1 MSVTAN
7 LATKTGKHQWR
18 FSRLG
23 GFDQVQLNNSQDLLA
38 LPELDQKL
46 WAALSCPAHGL
57 QIDGETLAF
66 LDSDGDDRIRVP
78 EIIAAVQWTN
88 RLLKNPDDL
97 LNASAD
103 LPLSAINDSDE
114 EGLQLLASAK
124 EILKN
129 LGKSDAS
136 ILTED
141 DLADISK
148 IFADTRFNGD
158 GVIPAQAAGN
168 DADRQLMEDIIN
180 CYGSKMDR
188 SGIPGID
195 RDIMDRFFAD
205 LTLYADWWRQSP
217 ALSPEHSPFKQN
229 LGAAEIFTPLKSKID
244 DYFTR
249 CQLAEYDLRA
259 GELLNPSVTA
269 YELLAGKDL
278 TASQQEL
285 ATLPLASIA
294 AGQALPLKHGV
305 NPAWA
310 VRLNELRSWVITP
323 LFGEID
329 VLSFEQWRSIS
340 ERFTDYLAWQ
350 RQKPEVVAEPLG
362 ADRILAILENGSRD
376 RLNALIAEDEALAPE
391 AEAMASVKKLLLY
404 RRDLYKLL
412 NNFVNFHDFYTV
424 HADGI
429 FQVGTLYIDGR
440 DCQLCIRVDDI
451 NKHSAMAALGGIYL
465 AYCEC
470 KRNNGGNEKIVIA
483 AAITGGDADNLMLG
497 RNGIFYD
504 RAGRDWDATI
514 IKIVEHPISISQAF
528 WAPYKRLI
536 LFINEQIEKFAAAKD
551 KEAHALA
558 SNHIAETGGQAAAE
572 TKPATPAP
580 FDVGRFAGIFAA
592 IGLAIGAIGTAV
604 ASLVSGF
611 LNLAW
616 WRMPLALFGIMLLI
630 SGPSMLMAFMKLRQ
644 RNLAPVLDASG
655 WAINTKAY
663 INIPFAGTL
672 TGTAKLPANAVR
684 ELSDPFAE
692 KARPWRL
699 YVLII
704 LLGAAVL
711 ALAQQQGYLGHW
723 PPFGKITVNKKLAS
737 VTTR

>member
-1 MSVTAN
+1 MSATAPEN
-7 LATKTGKHQWR
+7 TTAANKTGKHQWR

-78 EIIAAVQWTN
+78 EITAAVQWTS

-97 LNASAD
+97 LKAYAD
-103 LPLSAINDSDE
+103 LPLSAINESDE
-114 EGLQLLASAK
+114 EGRQLLASAR

-136 ILTED
+136 ILTAD

-158 GVIPAQAAGN
+158 GIIPAKAAGN
-168 DADRQLMEDIIN
+168 DADRQLIEDIIN
-180 CYGSKMDR
+180 CCGSNMDR
-188 SGIPGID
+188 CGEPGID
-195 RDIMDRFFAD
+195 RDIIDRFFAD
-205 LTLYADWWRQSP
+205 LTLYADWWRQSQAP
-217 ALSPEHSPFKQN
+217 APEHSPFKQN
-229 LGAAEIFTPLKSKID
+229 LDAAAEIFTPLKSKID

-269 YELLAGKDL
+269 YEPLAGKDL
-278 TASQQEL
+278 TAGQPEL
-285 ATLPLASIA
+285 AALPLANIA
-294 AGQALPLKHGV
+294 AGLALPLKHGV

-310 VRLNELRSWVITP
+310 DRMAELRRWVITP
-323 LFGEID
+323 LFGDID
-329 VLSFEQWRSIS
+329 ALSFEQWRSIS

-350 RQKPEVVAEPLG
+350 QQKPELAVEPLG
-362 ADRILAILENGSRD
+362 ADRILAILEDGSRD
-376 RLNALIAEDEALAPE
+376 RLDALIAEDEALAPE

-412 NNFVNFHDFYTV
+412 NNFVNFHDFYAV

-429 FQVGTLYIDGR
+429 FQAGTLYIDGR
-440 DCQLCIRVDDI
+440 DCQLCIRVEDI
-451 NKHSAMAALGGIYL
+451 GKHSAMAALGGIYL

-470 KRNNGGNEKIVIA
+470 RRNGGTEKITIA
-483 AAITGGDADNLMLG
+483 AAVTGGDADNLMLG

-504 RAGRDWDATI
+504 RTGRDWDATI
-514 IKIVEHPISISQAF
+514 VKIVEHPISIRQAF
-528 WAPYKRLI
+528 WAPYKRLAR
-536 LFINEQIEKFAAAKD
+536 FVNEQVEKFAAAKD
-551 KEAHALA
+551 KETHTLA
-558 SNHIAETGGQAAAE
+558 SNHIAETGQTTTEA
-572 TKPATPAP
+572 KPATPAP

-604 ASLVSGF
+604 ASLVGGF

-616 WRMPLALFGIMLLI
+616 WQMPLALFGIMLII

-699 YVLII
+699 YLLLI

-711 ALAQQQGYLGHW
+711 ALAQQQGYFNHW
-723 PPFGKITVNKKLAS
+723 PPFSKIAAGKKS
-737 VTTR
+737 